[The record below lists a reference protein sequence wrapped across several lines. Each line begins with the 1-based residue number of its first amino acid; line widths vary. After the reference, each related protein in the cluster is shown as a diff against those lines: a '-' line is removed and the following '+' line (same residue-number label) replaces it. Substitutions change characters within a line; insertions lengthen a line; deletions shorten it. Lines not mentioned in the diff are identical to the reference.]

1 MDTDEEESSLSTG
14 IPKSSG
20 PRYEGQGPRPTY
32 EAQAGPLDGV
42 PRSSNKPRGPRPN
55 FGQKGAKVVTLP
67 PSPALARPPGK
78 YPNQQRK
85 SVTLRKTLLTCIIYL
100 GLYLANEFYE
110 VL

>member
-1 MDTDEEESSLSTG
+1 MDTDEEESGLSSGT
-14 IPKSSG
+14 PKSSG
-20 PRYEGQGPRPTY
+20 PRYEAQGPRRTY
-32 EAQAGPLDGV
+32 EPQAGPL
-42 PRSSNKPRGPRPN
+42 KPRGPRPN

-67 PSPALARPPGK
+67 PSPGLARPPGK

-85 SVTLRKTLLTCIIYL
+85 SVTLRKTLLLCMIYL